1 MGESKTQLATFKKR
15 TQLNRT
21 LLNLCMKQ
29 KINFWQKFINVDENL
44 DGYFFLHKLNHEN
57 QTSDWE
63 KISLRWRVSKF
74 TRTASYIVRDATDI
88 TEDNKKKDHRNEM
101 VSKKSS
107 QQLEQALD
115 WLDER
120 VFGDSNYDGQQRLRE
135 ALPEQEDVGGHGE
148 VPLRV
153 DDDDP
158 VLGEGEVRVAPPA
171 EEILKNSHSFS

>member
-1 MGESKTQLATFKKR
+1 
-15 TQLNRT
+15 
-21 LLNLCMKQ
+21 
-29 KINFWQKFINVDENL
+29 
-44 DGYFFLHKLNHEN
+44 
-57 QTSDWE
+57 
-63 KISLRWRVSKF
+63 
-74 TRTASYIVRDATDI
+74 
-88 TEDNKKKDHRNEM
+88 M

-171 EEILKNSHSFS
+171 EKILKNSHSFS